1 MVALPSEIGVNQVSP
16 SENPP
21 PTRSPSVCEADL
33 GEREF
38 EFKFEFKFDEREFEF
53 KFDDC

>member
-38 EFKFEFKFDEREFEF
+38 EFKLEFKFDEREFEF